1 MARKSNDDKL
11 ISENPNASPYELLTK
26 GLSEKKYNE
35 LLSQTDKTEPIEEI
49 KPKRLVPEVTAVATP
64 KLMPLPHVYIASD
77 TVQVRTKE
85 GKVIEVSPQAAQR
98 MVKKSYAKYL

>member
-35 LLSQTDKTEPIEEI
+35 LMSGTEPTPIEEI

-98 MVKKSYAKYL
+98 MVKKGYAKYL